1 MKRIVPLCC
10 ILFFCAAALFAAGK
24 SQGDEYDDGTE
35 FRYAMNGAGDQYIQ
49 ISVMPSFPLNF
60 KGKMYVGGAADLG
73 YRRFLN
79 GLFAVGGN
87 IMVGYHPTIGSNI
100 FNFWPVTASVTFQP
114 SLWRFE
120 FPISVGV
127 GIAFETYQS
136 RRYFPGLVVRPEIGM
151 FYRMSESWSFGIGSV
166 FLWMPQW
173 YRDPAYNFDGL
184 FLTAS
189 LSARYHF

>member
-24 SQGDEYDDGTE
+24 SRGDEYDDGTE

-100 FNFWPVTASVTFQP
+100 FNFWPITASVTFQP

-120 FPISVGV
+120 FPISVGA